1 MAKFQKSVD
10 VWTLTQEQRARLQ
23 VGQHI
28 TAGGAGGAT
37 GRWCGQ
43 TKLGTDVA
51 MWRAG
56 VKREDK
62 SRKMRVLIDYAKG
75 K

>member
-28 TAGGAGGAT
+28 TAGGAT

-56 VKREDK
+56 VKRGDK
-62 SRKMRVLIDYAKG
+62 SRKMRALIDYAKG